1 MRIMW
6 SLYAGSVWSRRRFSV
21 ALVVT
26 VAMLV
31 AGTAE
36 AKPVLYFSADD
47 GSRGEELWRSNGT
60 ARATHRVKDIL
71 PGRKGSEPTE
81 LVDIGGRLYFVA
93 VNEAWDM
100 DPDRQ
105 LWRSDGTAAGTWKLP
120 GAGCTSAEGVLESWP
135 STPVELSGFIFFT
148 GCDGTFEESGP
159 FHDWSREVWRS
170 NGTRAGTR
178 VLKQVNPSGTALP
191 TDPLVANGR
200 LFFGAWDGVHGH
212 EPWISDGTR
221 AGTAM
226 IEDLHID
233 DNDPWDSLWGS
244 EVSPFAV
251 VNGAVLLA
259 VEGSLWRSDG
269 TQAGTYR
276 LKVIN
281 AGQGDAFSG
290 LHASTGGVVYF
301 GANDGVHGEELWRT
315 DGTDVGTYVVKDIN
329 PTGSSRP
336 GSNRPR
342 PRSPW
347 PGSHEDPYSVI
358 VLNGILYFSATD
370 GTSGLELW
378 RTDGTAAGTLR
389 VKNINTT
396 PREEDPSRDR
406 PSNIQSLTRFEGK
419 LFFSADD
426 GLSGA
431 ELWQSDGTEAGT
443 RRVKDVMRGESSSLP
458 ASLTVFRRWIF
469 FRAATTRK
477 GVELWR
483 TDGSGDGTRLVK
495 DIRVGARSSSPAY
508 LEVAR

>member
-1 MRIMW
+1 VRIMW

-60 ARATHRVKDIL
+60 ARGTHRVKDIL
-71 PGRKGSEPTE
+71 PGRQGSDPTE

-191 TDPLVANGR
+191 TDPLVTNGR
-200 LFFGAWDGVHGH
+200 LFFGAWDSVHGH

-226 IEDLHID
+226 IADLHLD

-244 EVSPFAV
+244 EVSPFAA

-259 VEGSLWRSDG
+259 VEGSLWRTDG
-269 TQAGTYR
+269 TEAGTSL

-281 AGQGDAFSG
+281 AGQGH
-290 LHASTGGVVYF
+290 HALFGFLASMGGVVYF
-301 GANDGVHGEELWRT
+301 GVNDGVHGEELWRT
-315 DGTDVGTYVVKDIN
+315 DGTDIGTYMVKDIN

-336 GSNRPR
+336 GSFA
-342 PRSPW
+342 W
-347 PGSHEDPYSVI
+347 PGFPGDHSSSV
-358 VLNGILYFSATD
+358 VALNGVLYFSATD
-370 GTSGLELW
+370 GTSGHELW
-378 RTDGTAAGTLR
+378 RTDGTEAGTWR
-389 VKNINTT
+389 VKNINAQ
-396 PREEDPSRDR
+396 PREADPSRDR
-406 PSNIQSLTRFEGK
+406 PANVRSLTRFKGE
-419 LFFSADD
+419 LFFTADD
-426 GLSGA
+426 GVSGG
-431 ELWQSDGTEAGT
+431 ELWRSDGTEAGT
-443 RRVKDVMRGESSSLP
+443 RRVKDIMRGDASSSP
-458 ASLTVFRRWIF
+458 SSLTVFRRWIF

-477 GVELWR
+477 GTELWR
-483 TDGSGDGTRLVK
+483 TNGRGAGTKLVK
-495 DIRVGARSSSPAY
+495 DIRVGPRSSSPAY
-508 LEVAR
+508 LEVVR